1 MTNYLII
8 KASVYPSIDELSDIH
23 EQYRIMKEALV
34 EDKVKHMNTIT
45 QVEDNIFELCKAK
58 MDNLSKEYANQLP
71 AQESTQSLEDGFAE
85 ELLEATQDFDDIG
98 SRRRKIKEKAMV
110 NSSSNVSTD
119 LKTNDTTT
127 QVRRKRGRPKKSKL
141 I

>member
-1 MTNYLII
+1 
-8 KASVYPSIDELSDIH
+8 VYPSIDELSDIH

-34 EDKVKHMNTIT
+34 EDKVKHINTIT

-58 MDNLSKEYANQLP
+58 MDNLSKEFANQLP
-71 AQESTQSLEDGFAE
+71 AQESTQSFENGFTE
-85 ELLEATQDFDDIG
+85 ELLEMTQDCDDIG

-110 NSSSNVSTD
+110 NSNVSTD
-119 LKTNDTTT
+119 LKTNNSTT